1 MFGVW
6 TIPGAVFASGLDTTV
21 SKDTKRMT
29 TRRNATISSTLR
41 MTLLAGGVSS
51 LMLLSACGGESES
64 QAAVK
69 EAGRSFTTIA
79 LGDANATPTKSAQ
92 LYSEAEKSLSAHAG
106 AEDGF
111 AEAAA
116 VGLAMAKRGQASL
129 AGLDASRAETN
140 ALRQARIIR
149 GMINEYLTMSA
160 IAQAAGQFDPS
171 AEITEIE
178 SIIVLRRD
186 DIGKYQRQMESI
198 NAEIAGH
205 ESKIEDLR
213 NKAAEQRNQAG
224 GLELQIP
231 RVSATEGAKIAE
243 QVREFTLRADQ
254 YGLEASRLEG
264 IVAQLR
270 PGAKEVSLNVEKA
283 RAQIKLLGEAIDELR
298 ERAAQSQSDAAE
310 ARTNANNALTRI
322 NNAVK
327 DYQSLRDDE
336 VDSANAN
343 AISLIRAAIRAS
355 GDARDAVKT
364 VATINKADAL
374 QSLAEMLMRQ
384 ANGEREEGMIYQ
396 SLHEANIPGSW
407 EGAMND
413 ANAKADE
420 LLAEAQQSYLD
431 AANAMRS
438 VRATGDAG
446 DKLNATAQRLEM
458 LGGLK
463 PEPEETMP
471 TDEDDWSDEDA
482 ESFEEDMS
490 DEMSTDSDELTL
502 EEILEN
508 TPEEMRETVRT
519 QLQTF
524 IDTIEATDDVDTLW
538 AMLDQIDAQADAMSE
553 MLPPEM
559 VTDELLEQMNA
570 GFDWVK
576 RQIEIRIEEIE
587 NG

>member
-69 EAGRSFTTIA
+69 DAGRSFTTIA
-79 LGDANATPTKSAQ
+79 LGDANATPTKSAE
-92 LYSEAEKSLSAHAG
+92 LYSQAEQSLSAHAG
-106 AEDGF
+106 DENGF

-116 VGLAMAKRGQASL
+116 VGLAMAKRGQAAL
-129 AGLDASRAETN
+129 AGQDASKAETR

-198 NAEIAGH
+198 NEEIAGH

-254 YGLEASRLEG
+254 YNLEATRLEG

-270 PGAKEVSLNVEKA
+270 PGANEVSLNVEKA

-322 NNAVK
+322 NNAVAE
-327 DYQSLRDDE
+327 YQSLRDDE
-336 VDSANAN
+336 VDAANSN

-384 ANGEREEGMIYQ
+384 SNGEREEGMLYQ
-396 SLHEANIPGSW
+396 SLHEANVPGSW

-458 LGGLK
+458 LGGLE

-471 TDEDDWSDEDA
+471 TDEDDWSDEDT
-482 ESFEEDMS
+482 ESFDEDMS
-490 DEMSTDSDELTL
+490 DDSDELTL

-508 TPEEMRETVRT
+508 TPEDMRETVRT

-538 AMLDQIDAQADAMSE
+538 EMLDQIDAQADAMAE

>member
-21 SKDTKRMT
+21 SKDMKRMT

-106 AEDGF
+106 DENGF

-129 AGLDASRAETN
+129 AAQDASKAETS
-140 ALRQARIIR
+140 ALRQARVIR

-254 YGLEASRLEG
+254 YGLEATRLEG

-270 PGAKEVSLNVEKA
+270 PGANEVSLNVEKA

-327 DYQSLRDDE
+327 AYQSLRDDE
-336 VDSANAN
+336 VDSANEN

-374 QSLAEMLMRQ
+374 QTLAEMLMRQ
-384 ANGEREEGMIYQ
+384 SNGEREEGMLYQ
-396 SLHEANIPGSW
+396 SLHEAKVPGSW

-413 ANAKADE
+413 ANAKSDE

-458 LGGLK
+458 LGGLE

-471 TDEDDWSDEDA
+471 TDEDDWSDEDT
-482 ESFEEDMS
+482 ESFDEDMS
-490 DEMSTDSDELTL
+490 ADSDELTL

-508 TPEEMRETVRT
+508 TPEEMRETVRA

-576 RQIEIRIEEIE
+576 RQIEIRIDEIE